1 MRKRLI
7 ILFFIFISAIAY
19 AQEFPSEIWHKGKLV
34 LLSEDTIVG
43 NLKYDLK
50 NDLVQIN
57 IQNVMQTY
65 SARKILYFEIFD
77 ETIESYRHFYA
88 LPYQVQA
95 NYEVPL
101 LFEVLY
107 EGKLSLLCR
116 EEIVTES
123 VPQYNSYPYSNYY
136 GNNPYNQSRAR
147 LSYKYY
153 FFDER
158 DGIRSYNMKKSELL
172 TFFKKNQ
179 QQVKQYINKNK
190 LKYDR
195 MRDLVRITAYYNAL
209 LDS

>member
-1 MRKRLI
+1 MQKGILYLSFVLI
-7 ILFFIFISAIAY
+7 SVSGF
-19 AQEFPSEIWHKGKLV
+19 AQEFPSEIWHPGKLV
-34 LLSEDTIVG
+34 LLSEDTLTGKI
-43 NLKYDLK
+43 KYDLQ
-50 NDLVQIN
+50 NDLVQV
-57 IQNVMQTY
+57 NVRNVIQTY

-88 LPYQVQA
+88 LPYEVQA

-116 EEIVTES
+116 EEIVNES
-123 VPQYNSYPYSNYY
+123 VPAYNNYPYSNYY
-136 GNNPYNQSRAR
+136 GGSPYNQSRSR

-153 FFDER
+153 FFNEQN
-158 DGIRSYNMKKSELL
+158 GIQNYNMKKNELL
-172 TFFKKNQ
+172 TFFNKNQ
-179 QQVKQYINKNK
+179 QQVKQYIKKNK
-190 LKYDR
+190 LKYDS